1 MPLSMHRRDGGGEG
15 GEGSGEAEK
24 GWLRYRRERANGGGE
39 RARRSP
45 EGTCRS
51 RSCRLRVEGMVVVAI
66 VVALPR
72 EEENLFRAAAG
83 GATLALLYRRIWRS
97 CSKLSKTS
105 PPDSTG
111 IAVTAAGGEC
121 GDGEERGPPL
131 IRREAK
137 TAAYSATM
145 PVLLAARISQ
155 GRK

>member
-15 GEGSGEAEK
+15 GEGSGEAEE
-24 GWLRYRRERANGGGE
+24 GWLRYRRERADGGGE

-45 EGTCRS
+45 KGTCRS
-51 RSCRLRVEGMVVVAI
+51 RSCRLEGMVVVAI